1 MNNSMIR
8 RLAGQVSFVAL
19 VVAAPSV
26 LAQQAPTASQMVR
39 QAAQNQPQNQ
49 QVAAAPVVTLDPI
62 ITTATKTPQR
72 ADEQPFSVDVVG
84 QEELERK
91 QPVNLE
97 DILRDLPGVSTDGG
111 SRSSAQTPNIRGFG
125 GQRVVTTIDGAR
137 QNFDAGHKGGVFI
150 EPDMLKQVEVLKGA
164 GSALYGSGAIGGVMA
179 LTTKDAADFLNQ
191 GETFGARLRFGYS
204 SAFKEPL
211 ATVAAYARPVEQL
224 DLVAY
229 GAFRD
234 SGDIRAG
241 SGGRYSSVPY
251 SAENQKSGLF
261 KATVRPNDH
270 HKLQASVQM
279 VNLSGTEP
287 INTSAMTVLRS
298 ELADRMV
305 QRRTYTASYGYDNPD
320 QPLINPNVVV
330 YRNAINVNERRL
342 SDNRRDVTDLTT
354 TGIDAKN
361 TARFSTGSWFRH
373 AVTFG
378 VEYFRDEQ
386 DGSRNNGNRD
396 EFPDAKSNTT
406 GVYLQDE
413 IRIGGHFSLVPGVR
427 YDSFKRD
434 PSTNVQ
440 ALNESKTSPRIGA
453 SFDVT
458 DWAQL
463 YGSYGQAFRAP
474 AMTELYVAGTHFP
487 GNRFIPNPNLK
498 PETATTAEGGLRFK
512 FDDVV
517 TGGDALR
524 AQIGYFNTDAK
535 DFIDFVVTAT
545 TSTYRNV
552 SRANVDGWEGSIR
565 YDAPRWF
572 ASIAGSAIRGKNKTT
587 NGPIDSMP
595 ADKLVPTV
603 GAKLHEWD
611 VVAGVSADF
620 VAAQDRVTTASLR
633 TPGYGTGNVFVAWVP
648 SQEWARGLRV
658 DAAVNNVFDRYYRN
672 NLATTP
678 EPGRDFRLSVAYA
691 LNF

>member
-1 MNNSMIR
+1 MDYRVIR
-8 RLAGQVSFVAL
+8 RLAGYVSFCAL
-19 VVAAPSV
+19 IAAAPSAM
-26 LAQQAPTASQMVR
+26 AQQVPQAS
-39 QAAQNQPQNQ
+39 Q

-62 ITTATKTPQR
+62 VTTATKTPQR
-72 ADEQPFSVDVVG
+72 ADEQPFTVEVVG
-84 QEELERK
+84 PEELERK

-97 DILRDLPGVSTDGG
+97 DILRDIPGVSAAGG
-111 SRSSAQTPNIRGFG
+111 SRATAQTPNIRGFG

-164 GSALYGSGAIGGVMA
+164 GSALYGSGAIGGVLAM
-179 LTTKDAADFLNQ
+179 TTKEAADFLNSD
-191 GETFGARLRFGYS
+191 ERYGARLRLGYS

-211 ATVAAYARPVEQL
+211 ATIAAYARPVDQL

-234 SGDIRAG
+234 SGNIRAG
-241 SGGRYSSVPY
+241 SGGAYATIPY

-261 KATVRPNDH
+261 KGTVRPNEN
-270 HKLQASVQM
+270 HKLSASVQL

-287 INTSAMTVLRS
+287 INTEAVTQLRS

-305 QRRTYTASYGYDNPD
+305 QRRTYTASYAYDNPD

-330 YRNAINVNERRL
+330 YRNTINVNERRV
-342 SDNRRDVTDLTT
+342 SDSRRDVTDLST
-354 TGIDAKN
+354 TGLDVRN
-361 TARFSTGSWFRH
+361 TSRFSTGSWFKH
-373 AVTFG
+373 AVTLG

-386 DGSRNNGNRD
+386 DGTRNNGNRD

-413 IRIGGHFSLVPGVR
+413 IRIGGRFALVPGVR

-434 PSTNVQ
+434 PSTNVA

-453 SFDVT
+453 SFDATRWLQV
-458 DWAQL
+458 

-512 FDDVV
+512 FDDLV

-524 AQIGYFNTDAK
+524 AQLGYFNTDAK

-545 TSTYRNV
+545 TSTYRNI
-552 SRANVDGWEGSIR
+552 SKANVDGFEGSIR

-572 ASIAGSAIRGKNKTT
+572 ASVAGSAIRGTNKTT
-587 NGPIDSMP
+587 NTPIDSIP
-595 ADKLVPTV
+595 ADKIVPTL
-603 GAKLHEWD
+603 GAKMASWD
-611 VVAGVSADF
+611 LVAGVSGEFA
-620 VAAQDRVTTASLR
+620 AAQDRVSTASLR
-633 TPGYGTGNVFVAWVP
+633 TPGYGIGNVFVAWVP

>member
-1 MNNSMIR
+1 MNYRMIR
-8 RLAGQVSFVAL
+8 LMAGRVSFCAL
-19 VVAAPSV
+19 AVAAPSAM
-26 LAQQAPTASQMVR
+26 AQQAPATPQ
-39 QAAQNQPQNQ
+39 QPM
-49 QVAAAPVVTLDPI
+49 AAPVVVLDPI

-72 ADEQPFSVDVVG
+72 ADEQPFTVDVVG

-97 DILRDLPGVSTDGG
+97 DILRDIPGVSTAGG
-111 SRSSAQTPNIRGFG
+111 SRATAQTPNIRGFG

-164 GSALYGSGAIGGVMA
+164 GSALYGSGAIGGVLAM
-179 LTTKDAADFLNQ
+179 TTKDAADFLNSD
-191 GETFGARLRFGYS
+191 ERYGARLRFGYS

-211 ATVAAYARPVEQL
+211 ATIAAYARPVDQL

-234 SGDIRAG
+234 SSNIRAG
-241 SGGRYSSVPY
+241 SGGQYATIPY

-261 KATVRPNDH
+261 KATVRPNEN
-270 HKLQASVQM
+270 HKLQASVQL

-287 INTSAMTVLRS
+287 INTEAVTTLRS
-298 ELADRMV
+298 DLADRMV
-305 QRRTYTASYGYDNPD
+305 QRRSYTASYSYDNPD
-320 QPLINPNVVV
+320 QPLINPNIVV
-330 YRNAINVNERRL
+330 YRNTINVNERRL
-342 SDNRRDVTDLTT
+342 TDSRRDITDLST
-354 TGIDAKN
+354 TGFDARN
-361 TARFSTGSWFRH
+361 TARFQTGSLFKH

-378 VEYFRDEQ
+378 VEYFRDAQ
-386 DGSRNNGNRD
+386 DGTRNTGNRD

-413 IRIGGHFSLVPGVR
+413 IRIGGRFSLVPGVR
-427 YDSFKRD
+427 YDQFKRD
-434 PSTNVQ
+434 PSTNVKE
-440 ALNESKTSPRIGA
+440 LSESKTSPRIGA

-458 DWAQL
+458 GWAQV

-512 FDDVV
+512 FDDLI

-524 AQIGYFNTDAK
+524 AQAGYFNTDAK

-552 SRANVDGWEGSIR
+552 SRAKVDGFEGSIR

-572 ASIAGSAIRGKNKTT
+572 ASLAGSAIRGTNKTT
-587 NGPIDSMP
+587 NGPIDSIP
-595 ADKLVPTV
+595 ADKIVPTV
-603 GAKLHEWD
+603 GAKMARWD
-611 VVAGVSADF
+611 LVAGVSGEFA
-620 VAAQDRVTTASLR
+620 AAQDRVTTPSLR
-633 TPGYGTGNVFVAWVP
+633 TAGYGIGNVFVAWVP
-648 SQEWARGLRV
+648 SQAWARGLRV

>member
-1 MNNSMIR
+1 MDYRVIR
-8 RLAGQVSFVAL
+8 RLAGHVSFCAL
-19 VVAAPSV
+19 IAAAPSAM
-26 LAQQAPTASQMVR
+26 AQQVPQAP
-39 QAAQNQPQNQ
+39 Q

-62 ITTATKTPQR
+62 VTTATKTPQR
-72 ADEQPFSVDVVG
+72 ADEQPFTVEVVG

-97 DILRDLPGVSTDGG
+97 DILRDIPGVSAAGG
-111 SRSSAQTPNIRGFG
+111 SRATAQTPNIRGFG

-164 GSALYGSGAIGGVMA
+164 GSALYGSGAIGGVLAM
-179 LTTKDAADFLNQ
+179 TTKEAADFLNSD
-191 GETFGARLRFGYS
+191 ERYGARLRLGYS

-211 ATVAAYARPVEQL
+211 ATIAAYARPVDQL

-234 SGDIRAG
+234 SGNIRAG
-241 SGGRYSSVPY
+241 SGGAYATIPY

-261 KATVRPNDH
+261 KGTVRPNEN
-270 HKLQASVQM
+270 HKLSASVQL

-287 INTSAMTVLRS
+287 INTEAVTQLRS

-305 QRRTYTASYGYDNPD
+305 QRRTYTASYAYDNPD

-330 YRNAINVNERRL
+330 YRNTINVNERRV
-342 SDNRRDVTDLTT
+342 SDSRRDVTDLST
-354 TGIDAKN
+354 TGLDVRN
-361 TARFSTGSWFRH
+361 TSRFSTGSWFKH
-373 AVTFG
+373 AVTLG

-386 DGSRNNGNRD
+386 DGTRNNGNRD

-413 IRIGGHFSLVPGVR
+413 IRIGGRFALVPGVR

-434 PSTNVQ
+434 PSTNVA

-453 SFDVT
+453 SFDATRWLQV
-458 DWAQL
+458 

-512 FDDVV
+512 FDDLV

-524 AQIGYFNTDAK
+524 AQLGYFNTDAK

-545 TSTYRNV
+545 TSTYRNI
-552 SRANVDGWEGSIR
+552 SKANVDGFEGSIR

-572 ASIAGSAIRGKNKTT
+572 ASVAGSAIRGTNKTT
-587 NGPIDSMP
+587 NTPIDSIP
-595 ADKLVPTV
+595 ADKIVPTV
-603 GAKLHEWD
+603 GAKLASWD
-611 VVAGVSADF
+611 VVAGVSGEFA
-620 VAAQDRVTTASLR
+620 AAQDRVSTASLR
-633 TPGYGTGNVFVAWVP
+633 TPGYGIGNVFVAWVP